1 MSTQQLFNALFNASL
16 VIMIITLVA
25 SLGFALTPSQI
36 LAPMRKVRLLIS
48 TVVVNTILAPLIA
61 IGVCHLF
68 PLTEEARTGVAVV
81 TIAAAGPA
89 GMKACELAKRN
100 DMAMALSFTIVL
112 QLLNII
118 AAPIWADQ
126 IISGATVNVWSIV
139 GDLLLLVLA
148 PLVVSMLLHARYP
161 EHDSWKT
168 GLEKTSNISL
178 VVALGLGI
186 AVNWSL
192 LTSSVGSWVIAAS
205 SVLALVYIVVGWVV
219 AGLGTRE
226 SEVTISMVSGMRFTP
241 IGLIVISTVLHNE
254 GAYLTPALIFGLMDT
269 VVPFLVAAEL
279 GRLAI
284 RAQRRAAPAHSSA
297 PVQGASEATS

>member
-1 MSTQQLFNALFNASL
+1 MTTQQLFNALFNASL

-25 SLGFALTPSQI
+25 SLGFGLTPAQI
-36 LAPMRKVRLLIS
+36 LAPMKRVRLLIG
-48 TVVVNTILAPLIA
+48 TVLVNTVLAPLIA

-68 PLTEEARTGVAVV
+68 PLTDEARTGVAIVC
-81 TIAAAGPA
+81 IAAAGPA
-89 GMKACELAKRN
+89 GMKAAELAKRN

-118 AAPIWADQ
+118 AAPIWAEQ
-126 IISGATVNVWSIV
+126 IISGASVNVWSIV

-148 PLVVSMLLHARYP
+148 PLVVSMALHARYP
-161 EHDSWKT
+161 EHDTWKT
-168 GLEKTSNISL
+168 TLEKTSNIAL
-178 VVALGLGI
+178 VAALGVGI

-192 LTSSVGSWVIAAS
+192 LTSSIGSWVIAAS
-205 SVLALVYIVVGWVV
+205 TVLALVYVAVGWA

-254 GAYLTPALIFGLMDT
+254 GAYLTPALIFALMDT
-269 VVPFLVAAEL
+269 VVPFLVAVEL
-279 GRLAI
+279 GRYAV
-284 RAQRRAAPAHSSA
+284 RAQRHAAPAHASSA
-297 PVQGASEATS
+297 MPRTSKATS